1 MDIWAVSSLQWPE
14 EGAEDVYL
22 EFQGASWT
30 HLLGC
35 VRFLAG
41 TWIVFPQRLRSGR
54 LEDVISRVW
63 LIWASARWPEH
74 CLLFEK
80 RLPCRG
86 KLRTC
91 SWQPTAE
98 VPDKTVSNSRAVGQ
112 SSNSQQRWK
121 VAALPGSTENPA
133 LVSWPGTLQ
142 LRLGLVLTRT
152 HKDGCKLQKP
162 TGAFSS
168 LLMCNWVWCLY
179 YIKLVWSVLWLKE
192 NMCACV
198 YACVCVSVHAQL
210 LTWKQF
216 FKTCSRTPWQHSG

>member
-1 MDIWAVSSLQWPE
+1 MFSPPECILVGGGGGPLHVCTCHSFKWLCSIPLFKCTIINVTSLLRMDIWAVSSLQWPE

-112 SSNSQQRWK
+112 SSTSQQRWK

-142 LRLGLVLTRT
+142 LRLGLVLTPA
-152 HKDGCKLQKP
+152 HKDGCKTSEAHWGILF
-162 TGAFSS
+162 TSH
-168 LLMCNWVWCLY
+168 V
-179 YIKLVWSVLWLKE
+179 
-192 NMCACV
+192 
-198 YACVCVSVHAQL
+198 
-210 LTWKQF
+210 
-216 FKTCSRTPWQHSG
+216 